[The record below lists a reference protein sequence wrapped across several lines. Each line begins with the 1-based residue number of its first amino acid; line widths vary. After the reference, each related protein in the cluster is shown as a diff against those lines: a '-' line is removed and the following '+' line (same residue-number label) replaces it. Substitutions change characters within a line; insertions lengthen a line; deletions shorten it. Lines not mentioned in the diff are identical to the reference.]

1 MTILGVFSDGLNVRV
16 ASPRPGT
23 GTPATL
29 VTEEAALTAQLKE
42 DFRVEPLVEEG
53 ALVAQ
58 GAPVLASRRNPAFQV
73 TAPMP
78 GRVAS
83 LRLGPGHRLSSI
95 LFFHEPDAGRYSWD
109 TAAADRADDPEAL
122 RNLLLGSGL
131 WRAFRSRPFGRVP
144 LPGDAP
150 AAIFAM
156 GIDTRP
162 LAPSPRAAVA
172 GQEDAVARGLAALT
186 RLTAGTVF
194 LCLDKGAPP
203 IDAGAMP
210 DRVKTVT
217 VPRTHPHGLA
227 GPQIHRHRPA
237 LVGKPV
243 WDIHLE
249 DVAAI
254 GALLA
259 TGLVAETRLV
269 SVVGPA
275 LREARTLRCQPGAD
289 LKQLCHG
296 LVRPGPHEVWTG
308 SALDGREAHWLGG
321 RDRQTTVIET
331 PHRPDR
337 PHWFQAA
344 LARASRPKPL
354 IPTAAL
360 DQALG
365 GALPAMPFLRALAAG
380 DTETFARLGGLS
392 LLEEDLALADYV
404 TRSEPGIR
412 ALLAAMLDTV
422 ATEEAAGDAI

>member
-1 MTILGVFSDGLNVRV
+1 MTILGLFSDGLNVKV
-16 ASPRPGT
+16 ASPRPPSGV
-23 GTPATL
+23 PASL
-29 VTEEAALTAQLKE
+29 ITEEAALTAQLKD

-58 GAPVLASRRNPAFQV
+58 GAPVLASRRNPAFQI

-83 LRLGPGHRLSSI
+83 IRLGPGHRLSSI
-95 LFFHEPDAGRYSWD
+95 LFFHEPDAGRHTWD
-109 TAAADRADDPEAL
+109 TAGAESADRPGAL
-122 RNLLLGSGL
+122 RDLLLGSGL

-144 LPGDAP
+144 LPGDTP
-150 AAIFAM
+150 AAIFVM
-156 GIDTRP
+156 GLDTRP
-162 LAPSPRAAVA
+162 LAPSPRVAVA
-172 GQEDAVARGLAALT
+172 GQEEALARGLAALT
-186 RLTAGTVF
+186 RLTEGPVF
-194 LCLDKGAPP
+194 LCLDRGAPLV
-203 IDAGAMP
+203 DAGALP
-210 DRVKTVT
+210 DRVTRVT

-237 LVGKPV
+237 ATDKPV
-243 WDIHLE
+243 WDVPLE

-254 GALLA
+254 GTLLE
-259 TGLVAETRLV
+259 TGLLAETRLV
-269 SVVGPA
+269 SVAGPA

-289 LKQLCHG
+289 LRQLCHG

-321 RDRQTTVIET
+321 RDRQATVIET

-365 GALPAMPFLRALAAG
+365 GALPVMPFLRALAAG
-380 DTETFARLGGLS
+380 DSETFARLGGLS
-392 LLEEDLALADYV
+392 LLEEDVALADYV
-404 TRSEPGIR
+404 TRAEPAVR
-412 ALLAAMLDTV
+412 ALLAAMLDRV
-422 ATEEAAGDAI
+422 ASEEAVGEVI